1 MATSPRSNYFFFVFT
16 YTIDLPNMYI
26 RNFGDDSFK
35 ANDPPYGLE
44 LLSKSARHEA
54 RLITLIY
61 TANGAADQ
69 RLTDT
74 RACSRGRLA
83 AAAA

>member
-1 MATSPRSNYFFFVFT
+1 
-16 YTIDLPNMYI
+16 MYI
-26 RNFGDDSFK
+26 QNFGDDSFK

-61 TANGAADQ
+61 AANTEFTGAACLRDIHPK
-69 RLTDT
+69 
-74 RACSRGRLA
+74 
-83 AAAA
+83 